1 MYNPLTLVE
10 LIARIAGYAL
20 TVFCYPD
27 ALLNM
32 AAQRLPQVPIV
43 AVAVDKLQPSGAHM
57 VGAPPS
63 DNVYLRCA
71 PKITLALDRLPRGIT
86 SSCMDRIIITSDL
99 RGVYNEGRLAGQ
111 EFRSGG
117 TYFDKAIVVNAT
129 SLTASDFDTH
139 ITSKIVYHEWSSL
152 VLKKYYDRFD
162 HESWNRCLPVGFH
175 YDVDRFEPNDD
186 DQARPT
192 MALLRDGFIMPYAQT
207 AMENDF
213 NLISEWL
220 FSAEP
225 ALWKW
230 YSASRPFRMKVNA
243 TIEFYRRIDDTLTF
257 EYFLDLPSYAPAAR

>member
-71 PKITLALDRLPRGIT
+71 PKITLALD
-86 SSCMDRIIITSDL
+86 
-99 RGVYNEGRLAGQ
+99 NEGRLAGQ